1 MIKQGPAKSGPEFDA
16 LIDKWEET
24 FNKIEG
30 NPNLE
35 EFVTSIR
42 HIKQVE
48 KYE

>member
-1 MIKQGPAKSGPEFDA
+1 MIKQGPRTSGPEFDA
-16 LIDKWEET
+16 MIEKWEEA
-24 FNKIEG
+24 FNKIED

-35 EFVTSIR
+35 EFITSIR